1 MMDEAVNSIRKAL
14 EIDPEKADAHYYL
27 GVISASGNKYNEAIE
42 AFKKVIAVDSNYADA
57 HFDLG
62 TIYHKQELF
71 KEAIEE
77 YDIVIQ
83 IDRGY
88 ADAYYNKS
96 AALEKLGDAPAAHDE
111 FEKYRMIRKT
121 AGGSPSLLEFDAK
134 LTGAAEKDDAFQ
146 KHKIAAEAMEEAKA
160 FEQKEKAAGAH
171 N

>member
-1 MMDEAVNSIRKAL
+1 M

-27 GVISASGNKYNEAIE
+27 GVISASNNKYDEAIE
-42 AFKKVIAVDSNYADA
+42 EFKKVIAVDSHYADA

-62 TIYHKQELF
+62 TIYYKQGLF
-71 KEAIEE
+71 NEAIEE
-77 YDIVIQ
+77 YDKTIQ

-96 AALEKLGDAPAAHDE
+96 ATFEKLGDTAAAHDE

-146 KHKIAAEAMEEAKA
+146 KQKIADEALEEAEA
-160 FEQKEKAAGAH
+160 FRQKEKAARTQD
-171 N
+171 

>member
-1 MMDEAVNSIRKAL
+1 M
-14 EIDPEKADAHYYL
+14 
-27 GVISASGNKYNEAIE
+27 
-42 AFKKVIAVDSNYADA
+42 DSNYADA

-71 KEAIEE
+71 NAALAE
-77 YDIVIQ
+77 YDKVIQ

-146 KHKIAAEAMEEAKA
+146 KHKIEAEAIKEAEALRK
-160 FEQKEKAAGAH
+160 KEKAASAQD
-171 N
+171 